1 VDEAGEAVR
10 HDLKYGADWIKLMAT
25 GGVMDPWSDYNVQ
38 ELSEA
43 QMARAVEV
51 AHRAGKHVMV
61 HAEGTEGIKAA
72 TRAGVDSVEH
82 GTMLDEQGAALMEQ
96 HGTWLVPTLY
106 TFQHG
111 VEQGTS
117 LGADPIMAAKGKA
130 ILSAQQ
136 QPAFA
141 LALKHHLKI
150 AYGTDEDPDFS
161 SKEFGALVHG
171 GLSPLAAIQAAT
183 VNAALLLGTTQS
195 AGTVEPGKF
204 ADIIAVLGDP
214 LKDITVMEHVT
225 FVMKGGEV
233 LKDEVHTEAARLSRH
248 RRASDKPVTLNCGA
262 SGDIFVPQF
271 RALLDESLH

>member
-1 VDEAGEAVR
+1 MDEAGEAVR

-117 LGADPIMAAKGKA
+117 LGADPIMAAKA
-130 ILSAQQ
+130 RPFSARNN
-136 QPAFA
+136 
-141 LALKHHLKI
+141 
-150 AYGTDEDPDFS
+150 S
-161 SKEFGALVHG
+161 RR
-171 GLSPLAAIQAAT
+171 SPWL
-183 VNAALLLGTTQS
+183 
-195 AGTVEPGKF
+195 
-204 ADIIAVLGDP
+204 
-214 LKDITVMEHVT
+214 
-225 FVMKGGEV
+225 
-233 LKDEVHTEAARLSRH
+233 
-248 RRASDKPVTLNCGA
+248 
-262 SGDIFVPQF
+262 
-271 RALLDESLH
+271 